1 LITHS
6 ISYRAHKTKLFL
18 KFTLDKSIFTVVK
31 YYLFLLFIF
40 CFYLTSNSQT
50 PPYYIIGSDEFSN
63 IDVYSL
69 IYDEETD
76 VLYAGTNRGAYAYKQ
91 NEFRQITTS
100 EDQIG
105 SSLFQLKKDK
115 NGELFCSNL
124 SGQIFKI
131 RNDSLHLI
139 YELPKSEIKI
149 DFRYYFDQENNIII
163 NTSYTIMK
171 VTPKDEQFLW
181 KNNSDFFKKFNDS
194 LPRVN
199 FYNSTQMSDGKIYF
213 SLSLLDRYLVYDGK
227 SLALKYFSINKN
239 RETNNFLQLG
249 KNVYYNSIAGYAN
262 VENGELKPALDLS
275 EKDIIYHLNEN
286 KSIAINNDFGF
297 RYLNYENDIINVS
310 NSLLPKIFVSTS
322 FINSNGV
329 TFLGT
334 FKEGI
339 IVITN
344 SNIVKYRI
352 DVPVKSILTD
362 ENDVVY
368 LLNQKGNVIKQNNDF
383 TKLSENLPK
392 HAIKNSKYEELF
404 LHKGRVAQVLKSDP
418 DANGRYNYFE
428 NIKDLDVVDNEMFTF
443 IIPSA
448 IFIIPLKEIT
458 ISKQFANPLIGNIFR
473 IELKNRGRSVSY
485 SRIDNHLYFSTSLG
499 TYRKK
504 WNTDV
509 VETIKYLNTNIQSND
524 LVNYKGELFA
534 GAERSGVLVFK
545 DNIIQRKIDGNTG
558 LKSNL
563 VTKLSIK
570 DDLLFILTTH
580 GLQVYDLKSEEFIGL
595 GESEGIVTNKVKD
608 FAVSSAHLW
617 LLDKEGYYP
626 YLIEKIVKN
635 INDKIGKLFFDSV
648 IVNSIPINPL
658 LENEFKFSENSFE
671 FYFDYR
677 NIETKKEAQ
686 ILYKLE
692 GVSKDWKKLETT
704 INSVSFPSLSP
715 GKYIFLI
722 KANYRGKESEVQEY
736 KFRIF
741 QPIWFQWWF
750 IVLGIFV
757 LTSLSF
763 VFYSLKLKRSKKNQ
777 EIELEKKKMQ
787 IDIFESKLKAI
798 RSQMNPH
805 FIFNSLNSIQAL
817 VLKNDKKKSYDYI
830 EMFSDLVR
838 KTLTFSEKSYV
849 SIKEEVSFLEIYLN
863 LESLRMKEE
872 FTFSII
878 NKIEGEIKVP
888 SLLIQPFLEN
898 AIHHGLLHKPND
910 KNLTVTFEMNPS
922 FASCII
928 EDNGIGRVR
937 AAEINQRQQYR
948 HESFSLNAT
957 EERLRILSVNIG
969 QEFNYSIV
977 DLYDE
982 DGGASGTKVIVK
994 FPYQHGF

>member
-1 LITHS
+1 M
-6 ISYRAHKTKLFL
+6 
-18 KFTLDKSIFTVVK
+18 K
-31 YYLFLLFIF
+31 YYLFLLFLF
-40 CFYLTSNSQT
+40 CFYLTSNAQT

-69 IYDEETD
+69 FYDEETD

-91 NEFRQITTS
+91 NKFRQITTS

-105 SSLFQLKKDK
+105 SSLFQLKKDE
-115 NGELFCSNL
+115 NGKLFCSNL

-131 RNDSLHLI
+131 RNDSLHLF

-163 NTSYTIMK
+163 NTSNTIRK
-171 VTPKDEQFLW
+171 VTPKREQFLW
-181 KNNSDFFKKFNDS
+181 KNNNDFFKKFNDS
-194 LPRVN
+194 LPRIN
-199 FYNSTQMSDGKIYF
+199 LYNSTRMSDGKIYF
-213 SLSLLDRYLVYDGK
+213 SLQLLDRYLVYDGK
-227 SLALKYFSINKN
+227 SLELKYFPIIKN

-249 KNVYYNSIAGYAN
+249 ENIYYKSINGYAN
-262 VENGELKPALDLS
+262 IESGELNSGLNLNGK
-275 EKDIIYHLNEN
+275 EVIYHYDES
-286 KSIAINNDFGF
+286 KSIALNNEFGF
-297 RYLNYENDIINVS
+297 KYVNYENDIVDVTNL
-310 NSLLPKIFVSTS
+310 LLPKTLISTS
-322 FINSNGV
+322 FINSQV
-329 TFLGT
+329 ITFLGT

-344 SNIVKYRI
+344 NNIVKYRV

-362 ENDVVY
+362 DNDVVY
-368 LLNQKGNVIKQNNDF
+368 LLDQKGKVLERNNDF
-383 TKLSENLPK
+383 VKT
-392 HAIKNSKYEELF
+392 AMNSSKDASDKSSNGKYF
-404 LHKGRVAQVLKSDP
+404 LHKGRVARLLNPEAIANP
-418 DANGRYNYFE
+418 DYFYFQ
-428 NIKDLDVVDNEMFTF
+428 NVKDLDVIEEEFFTF

-448 IFIIPLKEIT
+448 IIIAPIREIS
-458 ISKQFANPLIGNIFR
+458 IAKQFANPALGNTYK

-485 SRIDNHLYFSTSLG
+485 NKIDNHLYYSTSLG
-499 TYRKK
+499 TYRKE

-509 VETIKYLNTNIQSND
+509 VDNIKYMNTNIQSND
-524 LVNYKGELFA
+524 LVNYKDELFV
-534 GAERSGVLVFK
+534 GSERNGILVFK
-545 DNIIQRKIDGNTG
+545 DNVFQRKIDINTG

-563 VTKLSIK
+563 VTKLSVK
-570 DDLLFILTTH
+570 DDLLFILTTR
-580 GLQVYDLKSEEFIGL
+580 GLQVYDLKPGEFIGL
-595 GESEGIVTNKVKD
+595 GESEGIVSSKVKD
-608 FAVSSAHLW
+608 FAVSSTHLW

-626 YLIEKIVKN
+626 YLIKKIRKAK
-635 INDKIGKLFFDSV
+635 NDKIGKLFFDSIV
-648 IVNSIPINPL
+648 VNSLPINPKL
-658 LENEFKFSENSFE
+658 KNEFMYSENNFD

-677 NIETKKEAQ
+677 NVETKKETQ
-686 ILYKLE
+686 ILYKLV
-692 GVSKDWKKLETT
+692 GVSGEWKKIETT

-715 GKYIFLI
+715 GDYTFLI
-722 KANYRGKESEVQEY
+722 KVNYRGKESEVQ
-736 KFRIF
+736 KFDFRIA

-750 IVLGIFV
+750 ITLCI
-757 LTSLSF
+757 LILISISF
-763 VFYSLKLKRSKKNQ
+763 MFYSLKLKRSKKNQ
-777 EIELEKKKMQ
+777 QIELEKKKMQ
-787 IDIFESKLKAI
+787 IDVFESKLKAI

-838 KTLTFSEKSYV
+838 KTLTFSEKNYV

-910 KNLTVTFEMNPS
+910 KNLTVTFKMNPS
-922 FASCII
+922 SATCII

-957 EERLRILSVNIG
+957 EERLRILSVNSD

-977 DLYDE
+977 DLYDK